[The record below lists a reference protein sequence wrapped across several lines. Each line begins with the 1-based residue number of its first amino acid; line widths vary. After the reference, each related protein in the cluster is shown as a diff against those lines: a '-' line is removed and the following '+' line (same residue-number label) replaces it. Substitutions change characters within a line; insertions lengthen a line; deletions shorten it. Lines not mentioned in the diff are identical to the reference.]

1 MNFFTILAFF
11 ISGLLVRFNRHFAPT
26 ALILFFFTSLSPEYE
41 IYYTIT
47 FYTLTGLYIYY
58 FYQTLLYILLPSPI
72 MQGPQAP
79 SQLAT
84 PSQVQ
89 GNYTFTPRTSL
100 NTSTLQEPLS
110 LADIISSLG
119 RSMETELPNIIN
131 RVRQARQESLNQ

>member
-1 MNFFTILAFF
+1 
-11 ISGLLVRFNRHFAPT
+11 
-26 ALILFFFTSLSPEYE
+26 
-41 IYYTIT
+41 
-47 FYTLTGLYIYY
+47 
-58 FYQTLLYILLPSPI
+58 